1 LLTSLFLVRVVFVHD
16 KGVRMAV
23 ELLEDKKRW
32 DQFVETSPQ
41 GLLFHKWDFLKTVER
56 HSQYRF
62 LPYSVYS
69 GDELR
74 CIFPFFVWRAR
85 VLTAMRSPPPRAQ
98 IPYLGPAFD
107 PSVQALRAGAKEKT
121 FEQVTDDLCTEIDT
135 IAPNIVSITTVPNFI
150 DVRSFMWKN
159 FTAHLA
165 FTYAIDLERSL
176 DEIWAAFSRRCRQ
189 KIKRVSA
196 HSPEIQQ
203 TNDVSALLDI
213 WRARFSERGIKVPLL
228 NDSYLKELVAA
239 FPQDITVYT
248 LSIDGRLAAVEAC
261 CAMQK
266 ERYTTWIGGANVRKD
281 LGVNEYLDWEVIQ
294 RAKSEGFKKLDLGEG
309 DARLSPYKSKFNPV
323 LEPFCYISKT
333 DALAKIVNVAHS
345 KLASS
350 RLRVKQISRSRAI
363 RESSSS
369 QARPASA
376 EAAGAGANA
385 A

>member
-1 LLTSLFLVRVVFVHD
+1 MV
-16 KGVRMAV
+16 V

-107 PSVQALRAGAKEKT
+107 PSVQTLKASGREKILN
-121 FEQVTDDLCTEIDT
+121 QVTDELCREIDT

-150 DVRSFMWKN
+150 DVRSLIWKDYRE
-159 FTAHLA
+159 HLS
-165 FTYAIDLERSL
+165 FTYVINLERSL
-176 DEIWAAFSRRCRQ
+176 DEIWASFSRRCTRG
-189 KIKRVSA
+189 IKQLSA

-203 TNDVSALLDI
+203 TDDVGPLLDI
-213 WRARFSERGIKVPLL
+213 WRPRFFERGIQVPLL
-228 NDSYLKELVAA
+228 SDSYLKELVAT
-239 FPQDITVYT
+239 FPQDMTVYNVT
-248 LSIDGRLAAVEAC
+248 IDGRLATATAC
-261 CAMQK
+261 CVMQK
-266 ERYTTWIGGANVRKD
+266 ERYCYWIGGVNVRKD
-281 LGVNEYLDWEVIQ
+281 LAVNEYLIWEIVQ
-294 RAKSEGFKKLDLGEG
+294 RAKSEGFKKLDLGEPG
-309 DARLSPYKSKFNPV
+309 PSRFKSKFNPV

-369 QARPASA
+369 RARPTSA
-376 EAAGAGANA
+376 EAAGTGANA
-385 A
+385 QPKKPQKK